1 MSKIDKLLYSA
12 VIPPFLIAATI
23 LTFVL
28 SIQYLGTLSELLI
41 TRNASLGVILEIV
54 AAIIPATLIYTIPL
68 SYLIGILIGLS
79 GLSGESQIIALRACG
94 VPMRRLMRPLLYLGA
109 VVSVLTAILTLAI
122 IPQTNDIIGRVKS
135 RVSVAQATSQIQPR
149 VFNGGDEDFPNV
161 VFYVDDLA
169 IDRQHWDRVFLWDNS
184 DPKSPRTVM
193 AYSGSWVNDSS
204 NRRLQLHL
212 ERGKSYVINAKDPS
226 KDDVSIF
233 ASTDIPITLNPKFI
247 SIPDEDRVRKVNE
260 QSTPYLWQN
269 YRKSPP
275 QAKVEQL
282 IELNRRM
289 ALPFSIIPFALLG
302 LTLSVS
308 TPKGGR
314 TGGFALSLVLVLLFY
329 ILFFNGIRLASVG
342 KVSPWF
348 GAWGANAVLSVLGLA
363 LFYRVEQSHL
373 VGHLLARLFWK
384 PGWDRVADRFRL
396 EKIRKRVARIDNSI
410 VQSTAR
416 VARLRF
422 PKVLDIYISRGF
434 LSYFI
439 WSLMICGTL
448 FVLFTLFDLLDDI
461 VRNGIPASTVLDY
474 FTFFTPQILMLVVP
488 MSVLLGVLV
497 NFGILEKNSEITAI
511 KAGGWSLYRVAVPV
525 FVISTM
531 LCFGLFLLQDY
542 VLPYANVVQDELHN
556 RIKGKPPQSSMR
568 LQRKWIFGKSDR
580 IYNYEYFDGN
590 QNSFVDLN
598 VYDIDLKQAKI
609 LRRTHAARANIDRNG
624 MWTLEDGWV
633 RDYEAAYDGFKRI
646 KKETLR
652 FPENAAYFQKE
663 IFQPKES
670 SKMTYPE
677 LRSYINYLMQ
687 SGYDATELRVELN
700 KKISFPLSC
709 LVMALVGVPF
719 SFSTGKKGAFFGIGA
734 SIAVAISYWGIAG
747 VFEAMG
753 AYGLLVPALAAWAP
767 NLLFGSAGLALL
779 FKIRT

>member
-1 MSKIDKLLYSA
+1 
-12 VIPPFLIAATI
+12 
-23 LTFVL
+23 
-28 SIQYLGTLSELLI
+28 
-41 TRNASLGVILEIV
+41 
-54 AAIIPATLIYTIPL
+54 
-68 SYLIGILIGLS
+68 
-79 GLSGESQIIALRACG
+79 
-94 VPMRRLMRPLLYLGA
+94 
-109 VVSVLTAILTLAI
+109 
-122 IPQTNDIIGRVKS
+122 
-135 RVSVAQATSQIQPR
+135 
-149 VFNGGDEDFPNV
+149 
-161 VFYVDDLA
+161 
-169 IDRQHWDRVFLWDNS
+169 
-184 DPKSPRTVM
+184 
-193 AYSGSWVNDSS
+193 
-204 NRRLQLHL
+204 
-212 ERGKSYVINAKDPS
+212 
-226 KDDVSIF
+226 
-233 ASTDIPITLNPKFI
+233 
-247 SIPDEDRVRKVNE
+247 
-260 QSTPYLWQN
+260 
-269 YRKSPP
+269 
-275 QAKVEQL
+275 
-282 IELNRRM
+282 
-289 ALPFSIIPFALLG
+289 
-302 LTLSVS
+302 
-308 TPKGGR
+308 
-314 TGGFALSLVLVLLFY
+314 
-329 ILFFNGIRLASVG
+329 
-342 KVSPWF
+342 
-348 GAWGANAVLSVLGLA
+348 
-363 LFYRVEQSHL
+363 
-373 VGHLLARLFWK
+373 
-384 PGWDRVADRFRL
+384 
-396 EKIRKRVARIDNSI
+396 
-410 VQSTAR
+410 
-416 VARLRF
+416 
-422 PKVLDIYISRGF
+422 
-434 LSYFI
+434 
-439 WSLMICGTL
+439 
-448 FVLFTLFDLLDDI
+448 VLFTLFDLLDDI

>member
-1 MSKIDKLLYSA
+1 MPKIDKLLYSS
-12 VIPPFLIAATI
+12 VIPPFLIAGVI

-28 SIQYLGTLSELLI
+28 TVQYLGTISELLI
-41 TRNASLGVILEIV
+41 TRNASLGVILEIA
-54 AAIIPATLIYTIPL
+54 AAIIPATLIYTLPL
-68 SYLIGILIGLS
+68 SYVIGILIGLS

-94 VPMRRLMRPLLYLGA
+94 VPMRRLMCPLLYLGA
-109 VVSVLTAILTLAI
+109 GVAFLTAVMTLAV
-122 IPQTNDIIGRVKS
+122 IPRTNDVIGRLKS
-135 RVSVAQATSQIQPR
+135 RVSVAQATSQIQLR

-169 IDRQHWDRVFLWDNS
+169 VDRQHWDRVFLWDNS

-193 AYSGSWVNDSS
+193 ANSGSWVNDTSKG
-204 NRRLQLHL
+204 RLQLHL
-212 ERGKSYVINAKDPS
+212 DHGKSYVINPEDPS
-226 KDDVSIF
+226 KDNVSVF

-247 SIPDEDRVRKVNE
+247 SVPDEDRIRKVNE
-260 QSTPYLWQN
+260 QSTLYLWQN
-269 YRKSPP
+269 YRRSAP
-275 QAKVEQL
+275 QVRVEQL
-282 IELNRRM
+282 IELNRRL
-289 ALPFSIIPFALLG
+289 ALPFAILPFALLG

-308 TPKGGR
+308 MPKGGR

-329 ILFFNGIRLASVG
+329 ILFFNGIRLAAVG
-342 KVSPWF
+342 KVSPWL
-348 GAWGANAVLSVLGLA
+348 GVWGANIVLSILGLA

-373 VGHLLARLFWK
+373 VGHMLARLFWK
-384 PGWDRVADRFRL
+384 PGWDRMADRFRL
-396 EKIRKRVARIDNSI
+396 EKIRKRFARIDNSI

-434 LSYFI
+434 FNYFI

-461 VRNGIPASTVLDY
+461 VRNRISASTVLDY

-488 MSVLLGVLV
+488 MSILLGVLI

-525 FVISTM
+525 FFISSL
-531 LCFGLFLLQDY
+531 LCVGLFLLQDY
-542 VLPYANVVQDELHN
+542 VLPYANVVQDDLHN
-556 RIKGKPPQSSMR
+556 KIKGKPPQSSVR

-590 QNSFVDLN
+590 QDSFVDLN
-598 VYDIDLKQAKI
+598 VYDINLKQAKI
-609 LRRTHAARANIDRNG
+609 LRRTHATRAHIDRNG
-624 MWTLEDGWV
+624 TWTLEDGWI
-633 RDYEAAYDGFKRI
+633 RDYESAYNGFKRV
-646 KKETLR
+646 KKETIE
-652 FPENAAYFQKE
+652 FPENADYFQKE

-677 LRSYINYLMQ
+677 LMSYINYLMQ
-687 SGYDATELRVELN
+687 SGYNATELRVELN

-719 SFSTGKKGAFFGIGA
+719 SFSTGRKGAFFGIGV
-734 SIAVAISYWGIAG
+734 SIAVAISYWGMAG

-767 NLLFGSAGLALL
+767 NLLFGAAGLALL